1 MSGLAHARRQGP
13 LRRLRPGL
21 RLGPGHPLAVL
32 HHRPHAQHRP
42 AQGRLGSRDGRHPV
56 HRRLS
61 GRPLPRHAGLS
72 GGIFSPGLP
81 KTSAPYWML
90 MRLSMVLG
98 SFTAWPAHAVQGVV
112 GWSTASSRS
121 SAFEA
126 DLRRIRAPRARN
138 RSHPTRSPLSGTRRR
153 VQERRGGW
161 LNAGSS
167 SASPPSGK
175 NRPGGHRSIAKTFA

>member
-1 MSGLAHARRQGP
+1 MQYFTIVPMRNI
-13 LRRLRPGL
+13 
-21 RLGPGHPLAVL
+21 
-32 HHRPHAQHRP
+32 
-42 AQGRLGSRDGRHPV
+42 GRLKGVWAAVKADT
-56 HRRLS
+56 LS
-61 GRPLPRHAGLS
+61 IVASQAGLFLGMRVYQ

-90 MRLSMVLG
+90 MRLSVVLG
-98 SFTAWPAHAVQGVV
+98 SFAAWPAHAVQGVV

-175 NRPGGHRSIAKTFA
+175 NRPGGRRSIAKTFA